1 MIKNEQPILYYVAAV
16 RDNEVLMYRWRRD
29 DTVSIAN
36 VIGTDNRLHIDDR
49 VILLNRIIE
58 MMRAK

>member
-36 VIGTDNRLHIDDR
+36 VIGTDNRLPIDDS